1 MPPRKPTKKT
11 KKKKQI
17 EEEISDNLQEDDEM
31 FNVENAAMAGANE
44 QEDLT
49 PEQKEE
55 VILKTLTTKNP

>member
-1 MPPRKPTKKT
+1 MPQRKPTKKT

-49 PEQKEE
+49 QE
-55 VILKTLTTKNP
+55 

>member
-1 MPPRKPTKKT
+1 
-11 KKKKQI
+11 
-17 EEEISDNLQEDDEM
+17 M

-49 PEQKEE
+49 QEQKDE

>member
-49 PEQKEE
+49 QE
-55 VILKTLTTKNP
+55 